1 MEAGKY
7 TYQVKGLS
15 IVPIN
20 WDTLRPRKLKM
31 EAWSNETT
39 TKRRKIKSRKKDNK
53 IGRWSSELLFHVSA
67 PSDITIRNLKLKMEA

>member
-15 IVPIN
+15 LVPIN

-31 EAWSNETT
+31 EVWSKEETT
-39 TKRRKIKSRKKDNK
+39 KKYEKWKLRKQEN
-53 IGRWSSELLFHVSA
+53 
-67 PSDITIRNLKLKMEA
+67 

>member
-31 EAWSNETT
+31 EAWSKEETT
-39 TKRRKIKSRKKDNK
+39 KKYEK
-53 IGRWSSELLFHVSA
+53 
-67 PSDITIRNLKLKMEA
+67 